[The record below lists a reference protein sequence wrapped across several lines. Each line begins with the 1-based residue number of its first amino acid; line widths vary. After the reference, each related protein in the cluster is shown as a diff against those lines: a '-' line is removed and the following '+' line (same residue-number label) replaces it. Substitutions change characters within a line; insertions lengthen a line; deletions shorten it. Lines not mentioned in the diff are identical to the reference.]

1 MTARACVLALDA
13 GTGSGRAALFSLDGG
28 LVAVADRRWS
38 FTTPASLDPFGKEFD
53 ADAFLGM
60 LADATREA
68 LQRAGDCEVRAVG
81 TTGLRGGSVLL
92 DREGQVVA
100 ASPIQD
106 VRGIL
111 VVGDVDGAVPD
122 LYRRTG
128 HAPTWLF
135 PLARL
140 AWYRSEAPETFAR
153 VSTLLAIDEWLSFAL
168 SGERR
173 ATPTG
178 AGDSMCFDV
187 ATRRWDDEIFDRL
200 DLPRSLV
207 PPVVN
212 AGEVVGLLTS
222 TAAERFGLPV
232 GIPVVAC
239 AGDTQAALLGCGAL
253 APGSIGVVAGT
264 TAPVMAVTASAV
276 WDPAGSLWTG
286 CHPLPD
292 RWVVEGNSGR
302 AGSSYDWTL
311 ELLGLHGADRYADAE
326 QLARSAAPGSN
337 RSFAFLG
344 AEPVDLSRLNPS
356 RPAGFLFPAP
366 ELGVP
371 VGRSELLR
379 AALENVAFAIEANL
393 RRIEA
398 AAPLGDAGLALT
410 GGLGSS
416 ELFAAIVADV
426 TGRPVRRGNHPQGAS
441 LGCAT
446 CAAVGAGEYESLGES
461 VAAMVRTNLL
471 RDPDQ
476 ATYEMYREAFE
487 QWHER
492 WRTLQ
497 SIV

>member
-1 MTARACVLALDA
+1 MTSRSCVLALDA
-13 GTGSGRAALFSLDGG
+13 GTGSGRAALFALDGT

-38 FTTPASLDPFGKEFD
+38 FTTPPALDPFGKEFD
-53 ADAFLGM
+53 ADSFLGL

-68 LQRAGDCEVRAVG
+68 LQRGDGCEVLAVG

-92 DREGQVVA
+92 DRVGRVVA

-106 VRGIL
+106 VRGLL

-128 HAPTWLF
+128 HTPTWLF

-140 AWYRSEAPETFAR
+140 AWYRTEAPQTFER
-153 VSTLLAIDEWLSFAL
+153 ISTLLSIDEWLAFEL

-187 ATRRWDDEIFDRL
+187 AARRWDDEILNRL
-200 DLPRSLV
+200 GLPRSVV

-212 AGEVVGLLTS
+212 AGEVVGKLTAS
-222 TAAERFGLPV
+222 AAERFGLAV

-253 APGSIGVVAGT
+253 DPGSIGVVAGT
-264 TAPVMAVTASAV
+264 TAPVMAVTPSAI
-276 WDPAGSLWTG
+276 WDPEGSLWTG
-286 CHPLPD
+286 CHALPD
-292 RWVVEGNSGR
+292 RWVIEGNSGR
-302 AGSSYDWTL
+302 AGSSYEWTL
-311 ELLGLHGADRYADAE
+311 DLLGLHGASRYADAE
-326 QLARSAAPGSN
+326 QVAGAAPPGSN

-344 AEPVDLSRLNPS
+344 AEPVDLSKLNPS

-371 VGRSELLR
+371 VGRPELVR

-398 AAPLGDAGLALT
+398 AVPLGDAGLSMT

-416 ELFAAIVADV
+416 DVFAAIVADV
-426 TGRPVRRGNHPQGAS
+426 TGRLVRRGSHPQGAS
-441 LGCAT
+441 LGCAA
-446 CAAVGAGEYESLGES
+446 CAAVGAGEYGHLGES
-461 VAAMVRTNLL
+461 VRAMVRMDLVREPERATSDIY
-471 RDPDQ
+471 RDS
-476 ATYEMYREAFE
+476 FE
-487 QWHER
+487 QWQER

-497 SIV
+497 SIT